1 MTISLPMYRALC
13 YADVFDFPLT
23 LEEMQRFAI
32 RTGKTISF
40 SEIQKKVKHMR
51 GYYYLQG
58 RAKLVAKRERGLQ
71 IVKHKHALARQAA
84 QFFRLFPMIS
94 AVFITGG
101 LAVGN
106 VVEQD
111 DIDFMIVTK
120 PGWLWTTRF
129 FVVGLSKL
137 LGRYTHKRRTRLEA
151 TPADA
156 NTWCLNFW
164 VDETTLEVPKK
175 FRNLYT
181 AHEVMQATPIL
192 DRAHIAERFL
202 AKNTWIFAFLA
213 KQVQKHVIE
222 NVQQIQPSVLEQ
234 FFFFL
239 QRTAVGKQQSYVRVA
254 RFFPKDTGSFVLNTW
269 KNRI

>member
-23 LEEMQRFAI
+23 LEEMQRFSI
-32 RTGKTISF
+32 RTGKTISE
-40 SEIQKKVKHMR
+40 SEVQKKVKRLH

-58 RAKLVAKRERGLQ
+58 RATLVAKRERGLQ
-71 IVKHKHALARQAA
+71 IVKQKRTLARQAA
-84 QFFRLFPMIS
+84 RFFGIFPTIS

-106 VVEQD
+106 VVEKD

-129 FVVGLSKL
+129 FVVALSKI
-137 LGRYTHKRRTRLEA
+137 LGRYTHKRRTRSEA
-151 TPADA
+151 TLADA

-164 VDETTLEVPKK
+164 VDESALEVPKR

-181 AHEVMQATPIL
+181 AHEVMQATPIF
-192 DRAHIAERFL
+192 DRSHIAEQFL
-202 AKNTWIFAFLA
+202 SKNAWTSAFLVG
-213 KQVQKHVIE
+213 KTRKVRVKNI
-222 NVQQIQPSVLEQ
+222 QQTTPSLLERC
-234 FFFFL
+234 FFFL
-239 QRTAVGKQQSYVRVA
+239 QRAAVGKKQSYVRVA
-254 RFFPKDTGSFVLNTW
+254 RFFPKDTGPFVLNTW